1 MNAAHP
7 LVAAGT
13 RAFLVIANPGH
24 ELRIHGWLE
33 TVRPHV
39 FVLTDGSGRP
49 GRSRLASTS
58 RILAATGSQPG
69 SIYGRFSDI
78 ALYDAIL
85 DGKHEAFQALTL
97 DFADALTRV
106 RPQYVVG
113 DALEGYNP
121 VHDVCRLIINVA
133 VAICSR
139 RGNPP
144 VGNYDFPLVG
154 RPDAAPQE
162 PSAAVVGLRLQESQL
177 ARKLAAAHGYAEL
190 DHEIKSALQENSVD
204 GFRDEWLRAVEGA
217 GYTPPK
223 LPPYY
228 ETHGERQVAA
238 GHYARV
244 LRYHEHVLP
253 VVDTLLD
260 WAESQAI

>member
-1 MNAAHP
+1 MDAAHP

-13 RAFLVIANPGH
+13 RAFLVIAHPGH

-58 RILAATGSQPG
+58 RILAATGSQQG
-69 SIYGRFSDI
+69 SIYGRFTDV
-78 ALYDAIL
+78 ALYDALL

-97 DFADALTRV
+97 DLADALGQM
-106 RPQYVVG
+106 RPEYVVG

-121 VHDVCRLIINVA
+121 IHDVCRLIINVA

-144 VGNYDFPLVG
+144 VGNFDFPLVG
-154 RPDAAPQE
+154 RPDAAPLQ
-162 PSAAVVGLRLQESQL
+162 PTAAVVRLRLEESQF
-177 ARKLAAAHGYAEL
+177 ARKLAAAHGYTEL
-190 DHEIKSALQENSVD
+190 DHEIKSALRENSVD
-204 GFRDEWLRAVEGA
+204 AFRDEWLRAVEG
-217 GYTPPK
+217 GGHTPPQ

-228 ETHGERQVAA
+228 ETYGERQVAA
-238 GHYARV
+238 GYYSRV
-244 LRYHEHVLP
+244 LRYREHVLP
-253 VVDTLLD
+253 VVDTLLA
-260 WAESQAI
+260 WAESEAT